1 MAYKGTSSIILFQ
14 TVCNQQEKK
23 GWPEPG
29 MLKFVTKE
37 ICSQCSCKK
46 KLRFLLM
53 NVGTR
58 RSKISSTRWAYY
70 NSSGTMVMISASRPT
85 KKYSQNSMW
94 KQLRIFWTVVQILRY
109 KCCSNKYNHR
119 HGEGMQLLPHHT
131 VNGQGLANCPTSLG
145 WAELSRNWV
154 LLFLGRVRG
163 SVFSGFSYTVW
174 KFKFQGM
181 LYACIRR

>member
-1 MAYKGTSSIILFQ
+1 MLIHKQAGNQIFLRSQRTWERPETQVVQERSRDEWLTKGQVQSFFSRLSAISR
-14 TVCNQQEKK
+14 KK
-23 GWPEPG
+23 RADQSRECWN
-29 MLKFVTKE
+29 LWRRR
-37 ICSQCSCKK
+37 SALSHSCKK

-94 KQLRIFWTVVQILRY
+94 KHLRIFWTVVQILRY

-131 VNGQGLANCPTSLG
+131 VNGQGLGNCPTSLG
-145 WAELSRNWV
+145 
-154 LLFLGRVRG
+154 
-163 SVFSGFSYTVW
+163 
-174 KFKFQGM
+174 
-181 LYACIRR
+181 